1 MLDTIWFPGNADNK
15 TLKER
20 VLKDRRAVKRWKQ
33 CKVLVIDE
41 VSMLRPDHLELLNKI
56 AKDVKKSQL
65 PFGGIQLILSGDFMQ
80 LSPVMERIAKTE
92 VDVNVVPH
100 KYCFQTNAWREAGL
114 LKSQGGTI
122 QLEEAIRQ
130 KGDMEFISI
139 LNEVRRGRISQKSL
153 DRLNVCTVSRKE
165 RPTDGIIPT
174 KLFCYNVE
182 ADNENSK
189 KLAELPGPVISV
201 TAIDDWKV
209 EPKAIAAQQ
218 SMIDSMSK
226 IAAPSIDLK
235 MGAQVMLLRNCVTGS
250 RKLGLVN
257 GSKGV
262 IVGMSRGFPTVLFEN
277 GDRETVRP
285 VDYEVDIK
293 NVGRLTRSQIPLKLA
308 W

>member
-1 MLDTIWFPGNADNK
+1 M
-15 TLKER
+15 ER

-33 CKVLVIDE
+33 CIVLVIDE
-41 VSMLRPDHLELLNKI
+41 VSMLRPAHFELLNQI
-56 AKDVKKSQL
+56 AMDVKKSRL

-80 LSPVMERIAKTE
+80 LSPVVVRIAKIE
-92 VDVNVVPH
+92 VDVNVVPN
-100 KYCFQTNAWREAGL
+100 KYCFQTDAWSEAGL
-114 LKSQGGTI
+114 LKAQGGTI
-122 QLEEAIRQ
+122 QLEEAVRQ
-130 KGDMEFISI
+130 KGDAEFIRI
-139 LNEVRRGRISQKSL
+139 LNEVRRGRISRESL
-153 DRLNVCTVSRKE
+153 GRLNECTVGRKE

-174 KLFCYNVE
+174 KLFCYNAE

-189 KLAELPGPVISV
+189 KLAELPGPVISII
-201 TAIDDWKV
+201 AIDAWKV

-218 SMIDSMSK
+218 SMVDSMSK

-250 RKLGLVN
+250 GKLGLVN

-262 IVGMSRGFPTVLFEN
+262 IVGMSRGFPIVLFEN

-285 VDYEVDIK
+285 VEYEVDIK
-293 NVGRLTRSQIPLKLA
+293 NVGRLTRNQIPLKLA

>member
-1 MLDTIWFPGNADNK
+1 M
-15 TLKER
+15 ER
-20 VLKDRRAVKRWKQ
+20 VLKDRRAVKRWEQ

-41 VSMLRPDHLELLNKI
+41 ASMLRPHRLELLNKI
-56 AKDVKKSQL
+56 AMDVKKSRL
-65 PFGGIQLILSGDFMQ
+65 PFGGIQIILSGDFMQ
-80 LSPVMERIAKTE
+80 LSPVMERIA
-92 VDVNVVPH
+92 DVNVVPH

-122 QLEEAIRQ
+122 QLEEVIRQ
-130 KGDMEFISI
+130 KGDTEFIRI
-139 LNEVRRGRISQKSL
+139 LNEVRRGRISQESL
-153 DRLNVCTVSRKE
+153 DRLNECKVDKKE

-189 KLAELPGPVISV
+189 KLAELPGPVISII
-201 TAIDDWKV
+201 AIDTWKV
-209 EPKAIAAQQ
+209 EPKAIAAQR

-226 IAAPSIDLK
+226 IAAKSIHLK

-250 RKLGLVN
+250 GKLGLVN

-262 IVGMSRGFPTVLFEN
+262 IVGMSRGFPTVFFEN
-277 GDRETVRP
+277 GDREIVRP
-285 VDYEVDIK
+285 VEYEVDIK